1 MYIIRTVNTDVA
13 ILQDYLTEPE
23 VDDIERDSINDT
35 LEELY
40 SIRQKAAKEKTV
52 RNRYDSVIN
61 ITYPD
66 IE

>member
-1 MYIIRTVNTDVA
+1 M
-13 ILQDYLTEPE
+13 
-23 VDDIERDSINDT
+23 DDIERDSINDT